1 MQALSLQYMGL
12 SPDLFSRKVAVSME
26 STRGTYPVIGQKAW
40 WKLRKQF
47 RQSVPAQVTA
57 RYLATV
63 LGIQEKSAEANVLL
77 GLRRVGLVDKDGT
90 PMLRANDWRDDE
102 RYPQVCREIR
112 EEIYPQ
118 ELRDAVPD
126 PSSAGDAARGWFM
139 RTTGSGQSAA
149 GKMASLYSLL
159 TDADASAGQ
168 KKAGRTSKKAS
179 RSRSK
184 EEQSAPAAPQ
194 AKQPSEPKRSPSPA
208 PPDPEMPEVRLNLE
222 IRIDASVTP
231 EQIDQIFASM
241 AKHIY
246 RSSDERQ

>member
-1 MQALSLQYMGL
+1 MQ
-12 SPDLFSRKVAVSME
+12 
-26 STRGTYPVIGQKAW
+26 STRRTYPVIGQKAW

-77 GLRRVGLVDKDGT
+77 GLRGVGLVDREGT
-90 PMLRANDWRDDE
+90 PTPRANDWRDDE
-102 RYPQVCREIR
+102 RYAQACKQMR

-126 PSSAGDAARGWFM
+126 PSSAGDTAQGWFM
-139 RTTGSGQSAA
+139 RTTGCGQSAA
-149 GKMASLYSLL
+149 RKMASLYSLL
-159 TDADASAGQ
+159 TDADPSAGR

-184 EEQSAPAAPQ
+184 EKQSAPAVPQ
-194 AKQPSEPKRSPSPA
+194 TKQRSEPKGSPSPA
-208 PPDPEMPEVRLNLE
+208 PPDPEMPEIRLNLE

-241 AKHIY
+241 ARHIY